1 MSWAGLDLRF
11 GNRGTD
17 SISYMSVGV
26 PQGKIF
32 IINPQSEITSE
43 TGVRIFHPDGVSK
56 VAQKLAGGGTDAT
69 AGTSAGEVESS
80 GYATMTDLVDH
91 IFPFVETDVLTET
104 GEWSPTLWARASP
117 VARIIGFSCT
127 RSHPSLCTTALSAET
142 MLDLQTCVPVPQA
155 FRRSTMWRRQTTA
168 TTT

>member
-1 MSWAGLDLRF
+1 MVFALAHGCRVNMGCLDVSF

-43 TGVRIFHPDGVSK
+43 TGVRIFHPDGVAK
-56 VAQKLAGGGTDAT
+56 VAQKLAGGSSDS
-69 AGTSAGEVESS
+69 SAGGTGAGEAESS

-104 GEWSPTLWARASP
+104 GEWSPISFWP
-117 VARIIGFSCT
+117 IFRIISF
-127 RSHPSLCTTALSAET
+127 PAI
-142 MLDLQTCVPVPQA
+142 
-155 FRRSTMWRRQTTA
+155 
-168 TTT
+168 

>member
-1 MSWAGLDLRF
+1 MSPGCLDLRF

-43 TGVRIFHPDGVSK
+43 TGVRIFHPDGVAK
-56 VAQKLAGGGTDAT
+56 VAQKLAGGSTDAS
-69 AGTSAGEVESS
+69 AGGTSASEAESS

-104 GEWSPTLWARASP
+104 GEWCPTSFWAMF
-117 VARIIGFSCT
+117 RIISFPTIG
-127 RSHPSLCTTALSAET
+127 SHRLLCTVPTSTLQCREA
-142 MLDLQTCVPVPQA
+142 MLFSTTRVSVPQVS
-155 FRRSTMWRRQTTA
+155 RRSAM
-168 TTT
+168 

>member
-1 MSWAGLDLRF
+1 MLLIQVVALLSGVLCFGLRF

-43 TGVRIFHPDGVSK
+43 TGVRIFHPDGVAK
-56 VAQKLAGGGTDAT
+56 VAQKLAVGSADAS
-69 AGTSAGEVESS
+69 ASGSSAGATESS

-91 IFPFVETDVLTET
+91 IFPFVETDILTEA
-104 GEWSPTLWARASP
+104 GEQPNDFHACPPFPKCNSIPIASP
-117 VARIIGFSCT
+117 GNL
-127 RSHPSLCTTALSAET
+127 PSTAI
-142 MLDLQTCVPVPQA
+142 Q
-155 FRRSTMWRRQTTA
+155 
-168 TTT
+168 